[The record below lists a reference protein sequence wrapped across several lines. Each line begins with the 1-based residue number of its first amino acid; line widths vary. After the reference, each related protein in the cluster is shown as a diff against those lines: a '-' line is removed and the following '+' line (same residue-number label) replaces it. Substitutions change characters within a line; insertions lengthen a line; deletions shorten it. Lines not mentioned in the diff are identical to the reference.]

1 MNKQLM
7 SDFFVFFNPPSD
19 LSEDSGAK
27 TEMKSGSLPPIPPI
41 GGAVQPVERAAVLF
55 F

>member
-7 SDFFVFFNPPSD
+7 SDFFFFNPPSD

-41 GGAVQPVERAAVLF
+41 GGAAHPVEGAGVFLF
-55 F
+55 

>member
-1 MNKQLM
+1 MG
-7 SDFFVFFNPPSD
+7 DFFFNLPSD

-41 GGAVQPVERAAVLF
+41 GRAIQPVEGANVFLS
-55 F
+55 